1 MGYTVRALTVEDEP
15 TLWIM
20 LMHAAHEPS
29 LEAVQKQPCLTRY
42 VQNWGRDGDMGFVA
56 CIGNLPIGAAWVRLW
71 SIGDRGFGSIDDVT
85 PELAMAVL
93 PEYRGQGIGTKLLNQ
108 ILETAQGLFPGIC
121 LSVRAENPVAN
132 LYQRAGFI
140 KLEGSEVV
148 NRIGGS
154 SYTMVCKFSY

>member
-42 VQNWGRDGDMGFVA
+42 VQNWGRDGDVGFVA

-71 SIGDRGFGSIDDVT
+71 SMGDRGFGSIDDVT

-93 PEYRGQGIGTKLLNQ
+93 PEYRGQGVGTKLLNQ
-108 ILETAQGLFPGIC
+108 ILETAQGLFPAVC

-132 LYQRAGFI
+132 LYRRVGFI
-140 KLEGSEVV
+140 KLEGSEVM